1 MQLARSFLLVSV
13 TATVTALLALS
24 ACGGSAAPRG
34 GRDGGASEGTTA
46 SAPPAKQR
54 PAGAGGL
61 LSGGVWMI
69 QAVTIG
75 GREETLPSEAR
86 PWIALVDDGTASGSY
101 GCTPFHAK
109 SEVTATRLTLGEAVA
124 PLPAPSLPPA
134 APEGGPGPC
143 HPDDVARTP
152 PLADFEKKVKAVFGG
167 EVSPSTERF
176 GGYTKLHVKN
186 RLGDDI
192 TLAQARR
199 DDITLAQARRDDFTA
214 EAAFAGVHVSFH
226 DPVLT
231 TRRTCGTNVM
241 EEEASVLATLKKS
254 LNYWYSAESEGSLSL
269 QDGLAYPAIEHGFTF
284 SAIPRR

>member
-1 MQLARSFLLVSV
+1 MPLARSFLLVSV

-75 GREETLPSEAR
+75 GHEETLPSEAR

-109 SEVTATRLTLGEAVA
+109 AEVTTTRLTLGEAVA
-124 PLPAPSLPPA
+124 PLPAPSLSPA

-152 PLADFEKKVKAVFGG
+152 PLADFEKKVKA
-167 EVSPSTERF
+167 SPSRPYRAGNRRSRGPGLGHDRPSLGERRPERC
-176 GGYTKLHVKN
+176 G
-186 RLGDDI
+186 
-192 TLAQARR
+192 
-199 DDITLAQARRDDFTA
+199 
-214 EAAFAGVHVSFH
+214 
-226 DPVLT
+226 
-231 TRRTCGTNVM
+231 RRTAAAPTSPG
-241 EEEASVLATLKKS
+241 A
-254 LNYWYSAESEGSLSL
+254 
-269 QDGLAYPAIEHGFTF
+269 
-284 SAIPRR
+284 